1 MLTGLGEKVRRVED
15 PPLVT
20 GAARYTEDLVIPG
33 ALNAAFVRSVMAHA
47 RITRVDTGE
56 AAGMPGVVEVLTA
69 TDLGLPP
76 MGPGLGP
83 PELARPPL
91 ASDVVRF
98 IGEAVA
104 VVVADTREHAVDAAE
119 AVVVDY
125 DPLPV
130 VTDPA
135 EAVRDDAPSLFPDRG
150 NVAVE
155 VPWKGD
161 SAKVEEADVVVR
173 ARMVNQRVNPAPMEP
188 SAEVAAPDPET
199 GGVVVW
205 AQTQAPFFA
214 KAALCTALGLDGE
227 KVRVVAPVVGGAF
240 GARIVTYPEQVVVA
254 ALALRLERPVRYVE
268 TRSETML
275 SMSHGRGQVQEV
287 ELGATADGVITDLRV
302 RIIADGGAYPGEA
315 ALMPGMTVM
324 MLCGPYRIQRV
335 EGHTRTVATNSSPV
349 AAYRGAG
356 RPEATWLLERM
367 IDQLARQLGLDPAEV
382 RRRNLL
388 PPDSFPYDTVAGARY
403 DSGDYTASLDRVL
416 ELAGYDALRAE
427 QAARRERGDRLQLG
441 IGLSTYVEITGFG
454 AEMGAVTVERD
465 GSVTVVTGVSP
476 HGQGH
481 ETAWAQ
487 LVSSTLGVE
496 LEQVRVVHSDT
507 AKVPSGSGT
516 MGSRSLQVGGSAVF
530 QASEQVL
537 TKGRELA
544 AHLLEARVEDVVV
557 HNGHGL
563 GVAGVPATEL
573 SGARLAEA
581 AADPARRPDGFASGD
596 ADGSDGVLTAQVD
609 FEMEGS
615 TFPFGAHVAVVEV
628 DVETGLVRLV
638 RHVAVDDSGRLV
650 NPLLAE
656 GQVQGGIAQGAGQ
669 ALYEEVRYDRDGN
682 NLTGSFASYT
692 VPSAAE
698 LPSFETARMETPSPL
713 NPLGAKGIGE
723 SGAIGSTPAI
733 HNAVVDALAPYGVT
747 DIEMPTTP
755 ERVWRAIEQ
764 GRAQRSFGGA

>member
-1 MLTGLGEKVRRVED
+1 MLTGLGEEVRRVED

-20 GAARYTEDLVIPG
+20 GAARYTEDLAVPG
-33 ALNAAFVRSVMAHA
+33 ALHATFVRSVMAHA
-47 RITRVDTGE
+47 CIAQLDTSE
-56 AAGMPGVVEVLTA
+56 AAGLPGVVAVLTA
-69 TDLGLPP
+69 ADLELPP

-91 ASDVVRF
+91 ARDVVRF

-119 AVVVDY
+119 AVVLDY

-135 EAVRDDAPSLFPDRG
+135 EAVKDDAPSLFPDRS

-161 SAKVEEADVVVR
+161 SAKVDEADVVVR

-199 GGVVVW
+199 GGLIVW
-205 AQTQAPFFA
+205 AQTQAPFFT
-214 KAALCTALGLDGE
+214 KAALCTALKLDAE
-227 KVRVVAPVVGGAF
+227 KVRVVAPAVGGAF
-240 GARIVTYPEQVVVA
+240 GARIATYPEQVVIA
-254 ALALRLERPVRYVE
+254 ALALRLDRPVRYVE
-268 TRSETML
+268 SRSETML
-275 SMSHGRGQVQEV
+275 SLSHGRGQVQEV
-287 ELGATADGVITDLRV
+287 ELGATGDGVITDLRV

-335 EGHTRTVATNSSPV
+335 EGHTRTVATNASPV

-367 IDQLARQLGLDPAEV
+367 MDQLARQLALDPAEV

-388 PPDSFPYDTVAGARY
+388 PPDSFPYDTAAGARY

-416 ELAGYDALRAE
+416 ELAGYDGLRAE
-427 QAARRERGDRLQLG
+427 QATRRRRGDTLQLG

-454 AEMGAVTVERD
+454 PEMGAVTVERD
-465 GSVTVVTGVSP
+465 GSVTVLTGVSP

-487 LVSSTLGVE
+487 LAASTLGVE
-496 LEQVRVVHSDT
+496 LERVRVVHSDT
-507 AKVPSGSGT
+507 AKIPSGSGT

-530 QASEQVL
+530 KASEQVL
-537 TKGRELA
+537 AKGRELA

-563 GVAGVPATEL
+563 GVAGAPATAL
-573 SGARLAEA
+573 SWAQLAEA
-581 AADPARRPDGFASGD
+581 AADPARRPEVSAG
-596 ADGSDGVLTAQVD
+596 DGSDGALSAQVD
-609 FEMEGS
+609 FEMAGS

-656 GQVQGGIAQGAGQ
+656 GQVHGGIAQGAGQ
-669 ALYEEVRYDRDGN
+669 ALYEEVRYDQDGN
-682 NLTGSFASYT
+682 NLTSSFASYT
-692 VPSAAE
+692 MPSAAE
-698 LPSFETARMETPSPL
+698 LPWFETARMETPSPL

-733 HNAVVDALAPYGVT
+733 HNAVVDALAPYGVA
-747 DIEMPTTP
+747 DVDMPTTP
-755 ERVWRAIEQ
+755 ERVWRAIE
-764 GRAQRSFGGA
+764 RAKAQRSGGGD

>member
-1 MLTGLGEKVRRVED
+1 MLTGLGEEVRRVED

-20 GAARYTEDLVIPG
+20 GAARYTEDLVVPG
-33 ALNAAFVRSVMAHA
+33 ALHATFVRSVVAHA
-47 RITRVDTGE
+47 RITQLDTSE
-56 AAGMPGVVEVLTA
+56 AASMPGVVAVLTA
-69 TDLGLPP
+69 ADLDLPP
-76 MGPGLGP
+76 MGAGLGP
-83 PELARPPL
+83 PELARQPL
-91 ASDVVRF
+91 AKDVVRF
-98 IGEAVA
+98 MGEAVA

-119 AVVVDY
+119 AVVLDY

-135 EAVRDDAPSLFPDRG
+135 EAVKDDAPSLFRDRG

-155 VPWKGD
+155 APWKGD
-161 SAKVEEADVVVR
+161 SARVDEAEVVVR

-199 GGVVVW
+199 GGVIVW

-214 KAALCTALGLDGE
+214 RDALRTALKLDAE
-227 KVRVVAPVVGGAF
+227 KVRVVAPAVGGAF
-240 GARIVTYPEQVVVA
+240 GARIVTYPEQVVIA
-254 ALALRLERPVRYVE
+254 ALALRLDRPVRYVE
-268 TRSETML
+268 SRSETML
-275 SMSHGRGQVQEV
+275 SLSHGRGQVQEV
-287 ELGATADGVITDLRV
+287 ELGATRDGVITDLRV

-315 ALMPGMTVM
+315 ALMPSMTVM

-335 EGHTRTVATNSSPV
+335 EGHTRTVATNASPV

-367 IDQLARQLGLDPAEV
+367 IDQLARQLALDPAEV

-416 ELAGYDALRAE
+416 ELAGYDQLRAE
-427 QAARRERGDRLQLG
+427 QADRRQRGDTLQLG

-454 AEMGAVTVERD
+454 SEVGAVTVERD
-465 GSVTVVTGVSP
+465 GSVTVLTGVSP

-487 LVSSTLGVE
+487 LVASTLGAE
-496 LEQVRVVHSDT
+496 LERVRVVHSDT

-537 TKGRELA
+537 AKGRELA
-544 AHLLEARVEDVVV
+544 AHLLEARVEDMVV

-563 GVAGVPATEL
+563 GVAGAPATAL
-573 SGARLAEA
+573 SWAQLAEA
-581 AADPARRPDGFASGD
+581 AADPARRPEGFGSDD
-596 ADGSDGVLTAQVD
+596 AGGSDGALSAQVD
-609 FEMEGS
+609 FEMKGS

-650 NPLLAE
+650 NPMLAE
-656 GQVQGGIAQGAGQ
+656 GQVHGGIAQGAGQ
-669 ALYEEVRYDRDGN
+669 ALYEEVRYDADGN

-692 VPSAAE
+692 MPSAAE

-733 HNAVVDALAPYGVT
+733 HNAVVDALAPFGVT
-747 DIEMPTTP
+747 DVDMPTTP
-755 ERVWRAIEQ
+755 ERVWRAIE
-764 GRAQRSFGGA
+764 RAKAQRSAGD